1 MIWIFTEGEGDGIK
15 SRLPFKIF
23 STLPKSRSK
32 ITKPINFTVLLIAY
46 DNLIMELPVMPTPM
60 DRITFAIK
68 WHGLSVSVLY
78 AHMENV
84 IHER

>member
-1 MIWIFTEGEGDGIK
+1 M
-15 SRLPFKIF
+15 
-23 STLPKSRSK
+23 
-32 ITKPINFTVLLIAY
+32 NFPVLLIAY